1 MKKIIY
7 IFLLTFCISADYM
20 ILDTYSNISNTDIID
35 QNDLESIN
43 ILFEE
48 ETFKYDFGSIINSN
62 LSCPDNECALTELK
76 KTNHNFIIFSRII
89 KLGDKL
95 RFSGSILDNEGVVYT
110 SKVILMNISEME
122 EGVMRLVKSLAL
134 KESIDEV
141 ANIDNIIPSEKVE
154 TDRIK
159 SFYKTG
165 FSIGYMYPTFDS
177 FATRE
182 FENDYYYDSDETL
195 TISNQSQKIKIAAMY
210 MYDFKENSSL
220 LMEVLG
226 YLGST
231 PSFGVNAS
239 YLKFLNKE
247 NNSKFIG
254 GSIGVQYVPYCVNC
268 NTNLIPSEHRR
279 SGISVSAQAGYMF
292 FRTYD
297 INVLARLQYHVVLNT
312 DIDQGIVLDI
322 GVLKKAKPK
331 SQQAERSPLQK
342 VATSIGN
349 TYLFFLVI
357 GFLAML

>member
-1 MKKIIY
+1 MKRIIY
-7 IFLLTFCISADYM
+7 IFLLTICISADYI

-48 ETFKYDFGSIINSN
+48 ETFKYDFGSIVNSN

-95 RFSGSILDNEGVVYT
+95 RFSGSILDNEGVIYS

-165 FSIGYMYPTFDS
+165 ISIGYMYPTFNS
-177 FATRE
+177 FTTR
-182 FENDYYYDSDETL
+182 DYGYYSSDSDEIP
-195 TISNQSQKIKIAAMY
+195 TIYNQSQKIKISAMY

-231 PSFGVNAS
+231 PSFGVNAN

-268 NTNLIPSEHRR
+268 NTNLVPSEHRR

-312 DIDQGIVLDI
+312 DIDQGIVVDI